1 MPVSCLTVI
10 SSAFQSLVAEDTEA
24 NILETFFLIIEFLF
38 YWGCGF
44 DQLFTYLSSS
54 IFTIFKILQFSK
66 PFFVQFV
73 PKLHILVPLL
83 LLQKVWGKW
92 QLQFPCSSERWNNMK
107 ETSMRSDFLIF
118 FYFVSVHCIR
128 ISSPATLLQLS
139 KVSAFFECLTSCRRR
154 FIALYI
160 LPPFK

>member
-38 YWGCGF
+38 SE
-44 DQLFTYLSSS
+44 DVALINYLL
-54 IFTIFKILQFSK
+54 TCLQAYLKFSK
-66 PFFVQFV
+66 FYNFQNLSLFSLCPNCTSWYQ
-73 PKLHILVPLL
+73 

-128 ISSPATLLQLS
+128 ISSPATLLRLS
-139 KVSAFFECLTSCRRR
+139 KVSVFFQCLTSCRRR